1 MYLNVKKIRRRL
13 NSKKVKK
20 QGFTLLELIAV
31 MAIIAIM
38 SVLVTPKIGGYIEEA
53 RKTKALAGVRE
64 IVMAVEAYNIKAK
77 NTIESDSTYADFKD
91 ELLKAGYLEVSTDPD
106 DEEIH
111 LVNDLISYGDLKKI
125 IEGNKP
131 FKLKDDKV
139 ELNIQEEEEEEE

>member
-53 RKTKALAGVRE
+53 RKTKAVAGVRE

-77 NTIESDSTYADFKD
+77 DIIGVDSIYSDFKKD
-91 ELLKAGYLEVSTDPD
+91 LLDTGYLEISMDSDNKEIDLVD
-106 DEEIH
+106 DS
-111 LVNDLISYGDLKKI
+111 ISYGDLKGI
-125 IEGNKP
+125 VEGIKE
-131 FKLKDDKV
+131 FKLNDNKV
-139 ELNIQEEEEEEE
+139 ELSVSEEQ